1 MIWVELD
8 RYNTTGSVHQRVTTV
23 SGSNTQLTTLE
34 SERPHYGG
42 GWFVRDDIHEWL
54 SARVGFYRLVW
65 NEIKD
70 NHWHVGIEDP
80 RIAVLFKLTWCG
92 N

>member
-8 RYNTTGSVHQRVTTV
+8 RYTSVGCANLRLTTV
-23 SGSNTQLTTLE
+23 HGYTGQLAKLE

-54 SARVGFYRLVW
+54 MTRVSYYRLVW
-65 NEIKD
+65 NEIKV

-80 RIAVLFKLTWCG
+80 GIAVLFKLTWCG